1 MTRIRA
7 GAALRSPSDASTSS
21 RSFWGAPFQISGYS
35 SRFSRPSAFLAF
47 WTVAQN
53 TASRSSQLANP
64 KIEPPPRSTNSAFR
78 IVEPSLMRCRS
89 SCSPT
94 SAPRTP
100 RVWRPKTKG
109 TCAKSNPGVR
119 PGPERARGALRR
131 VCARVRADA
140 ARLEGTASFSTRTRA
155 SRRGPGRAARRRR
168 ALAAP
173 AGPST
178 GSRRRRCR
186 ASAAAPLSRLFL
198 RRSAAQS
205 PAPAGRA
212 RTRRSRRSRALGDA
226 PRVCVRPVYIERP
239 AAAEPRRYKPLTV
252 AAVSRAPWRSRRP
265 WPASSARLSP
275 GWCRSMRDL
284 PAATMHS
291 MNLAPEIRGSK
302 RSAPID
308 APSDATTAS

>member
-1 MTRIRA
+1 MSHGT
-7 GAALRSPSDASTSS
+7 LRSPSDASTSS

-109 TCAKSNPGVR
+109 T
-119 PGPERARGALRR
+119 
-131 VCARVRADA
+131 
-140 ARLEGTASFSTRTRA
+140 

-275 GWCRSMRDL
+275 GWCRGMRDL